1 MKTVFSSKVII
12 LAILL
17 ASCNFILGFPQAQ
30 TQQVQIE
37 KAKIFQETYPVIT
50 ESDLY
55 CSYFVF
61 EDNLPSLRLIGAE
74 RQHEKILLS
83 DDDIVFINGGKNDG
97 LEIGQLF
104 FLVEVLAKLDGYGY
118 LACKRGRV
126 RLISCEP
133 EQSVGRIEKS
143 CGHVTIGNFLFPY
156 EEKEGLLGRDLGFE
170 PYSTF
175 GRGPIGH
182 IIFQENDFV
191 QVASGHWA
199 IVDLGR
205 EDGLEVGQQL
215 TIFKRVS
222 SKVPREAIA
231 NAIVIEVSR
240 KTATV
245 RILSAKD
252 AIFKGYEVQA
262 K

>member
-1 MKTVFSSKVII
+1 MKMFFNSKVII
-12 LAILL
+12 LLILL
-17 ASCNFILGFPQAQ
+17 AFGNLILAFPQSQ
-30 TQQVQIE
+30 TQQIQIE
-37 KAKIFQETYPVIT
+37 KAKIFQETYPIIT

-55 CSYFVF
+55 CSYFVL
-61 EDNLPSLRLIGAE
+61 EDDLPSLQVMAAE

-83 DDDIVFINGGKNDG
+83 DDDIVYINGGKNDG

-104 FLVEVLAKLDGYGY
+104 FLVEVLTKVDGYGY

-126 RLISCEP
+126 RLINCDSER
-133 EQSVGRIEKS
+133 SVGRIEKS

-156 EEKEGLLGRDLGFE
+156 EEKEGLLGRDVGFE
-170 PYSTF
+170 PYATI

-182 IIFQENDFV
+182 VIFQENDFV

-199 IVDLGR
+199 IIDLGK

-215 TIFKRVS
+215 TIYKRVS
-222 SKVPREAIA
+222 SKAPREAIA
-231 NAIVIEVSR
+231 NAIVIDISR

>member
-1 MKTVFSSKVII
+1 MKIIFKSKIII
-12 LAILL
+12 LFILL
-17 ASCNFILGFPQAQ
+17 TAGNLVSGFFQAQ
-30 TQQVQIE
+30 SQQVQIE

-55 CSYFVF
+55 CSYFIL
-61 EDNLPSLRLIGAE
+61 ENNLLSLRVMAAE

-83 DDDIVFINGGKNDG
+83 DDDIVYINGGKNDG

-104 FLVEVLAKLDGYGY
+104 FLVEVLAKVDGYGY

-126 RLISCEP
+126 RLINCEP

-170 PYSTF
+170 PYGPI
-175 GRGPIGH
+175 GRGPVGH
-182 IIFQENDFV
+182 VIFQENDFV

-199 IVDLGR
+199 IIDLGK

-215 TIFKRVS
+215 TIYKRVS
-222 SKVPREAIA
+222 PKVPREAIA

-240 KTATV
+240 KTATI

-252 AIFKGYEVQA
+252 AIYKGYEVQA

>member
-1 MKTVFSSKVII
+1 MKVIFNSKVTI
-12 LAILL
+12 LLILL
-17 ASCNFILGFPQAQ
+17 ASANLVLGFPQSQ
-30 TQQVQIE
+30 TQQIQIE

-55 CSYFVF
+55 CSYFVL
-61 EDNLPSLRLIGAE
+61 EDDLPSLRVMSAE

-83 DDDIVFINGGKNDG
+83 DDDIVYINGGKNDG

-104 FLVEVLAKLDGYGY
+104 FLVEVLAKVDGYGY

-126 RLISCEP
+126 RLINCEP
-133 EQSVGRIEKS
+133 ERSVGRIEKS
-143 CGHVTIGNFLFPY
+143 CGHVMVGNFLFPY

-170 PYSTF
+170 PYGTM

-199 IVDLGR
+199 IIDLGK

-215 TIFKRVS
+215 TIYKRVS
-222 SKVPREAIA
+222 SKAPREAIA
-231 NAIVIEVSR
+231 NAIVIDVSR
-240 KTATV
+240 KAATI